1 MTVFKSESNYLKT
14 AQSFL
19 SQKIVP
25 FEKDQ
30 ISFYYPGNLPAVQLV
45 KAGNALSRAES
56 MSGKQAS
63 SWFSWRRREVARPFS
78 ATFRSPF
85 SGRTYSSAVTSV
97 AHVQLLSFVRSQVI
111 TTQPHTLCVSWA
123 RSVHLSHFLWNLVMS
138 SSVSKEDLNQS
149 ATDN

>member
-1 MTVFKSESNYLKT
+1 MKNFRPEGLNFQTDSQLLCVQNSQKLIGAVFFQMTVFKSESNYLKT

-63 SWFSWRRREVARPFS
+63 S
-78 ATFRSPF
+78 
-85 SGRTYSSAVTSV
+85 
-97 AHVQLLSFVRSQVI
+97 
-111 TTQPHTLCVSWA
+111 
-123 RSVHLSHFLWNLVMS
+123 
-138 SSVSKEDLNQS
+138 
-149 ATDN
+149 